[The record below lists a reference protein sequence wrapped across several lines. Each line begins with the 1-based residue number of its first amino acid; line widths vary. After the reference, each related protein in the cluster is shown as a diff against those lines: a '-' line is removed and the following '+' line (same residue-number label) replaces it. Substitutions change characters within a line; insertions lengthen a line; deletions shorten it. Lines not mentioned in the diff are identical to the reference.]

1 MATRRADVPDPRS
14 ARTETEFVDALR
26 ALKDRSRLTY
36 RMLAER
42 AEARGDVLPRSTLAN
57 ALTRDAVPREDVVAA
72 LVRACGCDED
82 VVGEWLEA
90 RRRVVSVAAERDS
103 EAAEAPAAT
112 APAVGATAV
121 GATATQTPAGSF
133 RSARTRSG
141 GFLAR
146 AGRMRG
152 VRWAA
157 AALVLGVLVAGT
169 VLSALVR
176 GGGEDRRSADRLPPE
191 GRVTVRAAH
200 SGLCL
205 TEGRERNK
213 RSDRPLAVQNDCERA
228 AASPPVTLLERVD
241 DGIYR
246 LKWSHP
252 EHGTG
257 CLAVDEGGTH
267 DGYLIAPQSCTE
279 DQPAQRFLVEP
290 VDSPAEDGFRLRPLH
305 SGKCVGFVDPAK
317 APGAELV
324 QSSCTDSAEQ
334 EFFITARP
342 DGAE

>member
-72 LVRACGCDED
+72 LVRACGCEED

-90 RRRVVSVAAERDS
+90 RRRVVSAAAERDS
-103 EAAEAPAAT
+103 EAAEAPAVGTPAT
-112 APAVGATAV
+112 E
-121 GATATQTPAGSF
+121 TPAGSS

-141 GFLAR
+141 GFRAR

-157 AALVLGVLVAGT
+157 AALVLVLGVLVAGV
-169 VLSALVR
+169 VLSALVQ
-176 GGGEDRRSADRLPPE
+176 GGGEESRSADRRPPE

-342 DGAE
+342 GAAG

>member
-82 VVGEWLEA
+82 VVGEWLAA

-103 EAAEAPAAT
+103 EAAG
-112 APAVGATAV
+112 APAVGAPA
-121 GATATQTPAGSF
+121 ARTPAGSS
-133 RSARTRSG
+133 RSARSRSG

-146 AGRMRG
+146 AGRTRG

-169 VLSALVR
+169 VLVTLVR
-176 GGGEDRRSADRLPPE
+176 GGGEDRQSADRLPPE

-342 DGAE
+342 GGAG